1 MNNKQSLMNLSDD
14 PTTKRGPNPRM
25 TARTSDCLC
34 LAFPS
39 MTLTSSIASCS
50 VFRLFNCMSL
60 FSDATCLA
68 FGGGLILMSITKEI
82 KVPSGTVV
90 VTHLFVKK
98 IVIKK
103 T

>member
-1 MNNKQSLMNLSDD
+1 
-14 PTTKRGPNPRM
+14 
-25 TARTSDCLC
+25 
-34 LAFPS
+34 
-39 MTLTSSIASCS
+39 
-50 VFRLFNCMSL
+50 
-60 FSDATCLA
+60 
-68 FGGGLILMSITKEI
+68 MSIKHTSKRINVDFLIKKIKLTRQNEDMNDNVYEI

>member
-1 MNNKQSLMNLSDD
+1 MKNRGST
-14 PTTKRGPNPRM
+14 PTFTTLVGVYPRNIHTKFEANPRSGS
-25 TARTSDCLC
+25 REE
-34 LAFPS
+34 
-39 MTLTSSIASCS
+39 
-50 VFRLFNCMSL
+50 VE
-60 FSDATCLA
+60 
-68 FGGGLILMSITKEI
+68 KQI

>member
-1 MNNKQSLMNLSDD
+1 MV
-14 PTTKRGPNPRM
+14 
-25 TARTSDCLC
+25 C
-34 LAFPS
+34 LA
-39 MTLTSSIASCS
+39 LYLASLPIKYDVS
-50 VFRLFNCMSL
+50 RA
-60 FSDATCLA
+60 D
-68 FGGGLILMSITKEI
+68 III

>member
-1 MNNKQSLMNLSDD
+1 MKALNLSQ
-14 PTTKRGPNPRM
+14 
-25 TARTSDCLC
+25 
-34 LAFPS
+34 
-39 MTLTSSIASCS
+39 
-50 VFRLFNCMSL
+50 
-60 FSDATCLA
+60 
-68 FGGGLILMSITKEI
+68 I

>member
-1 MNNKQSLMNLSDD
+1 MIHYDVHIRSTDQL
-14 PTTKRGPNPRM
+14 TQV
-25 TARTSDCLC
+25 LC
-34 LAFPS
+34 
-39 MTLTSSIASCS
+39 
-50 VFRLFNCMSL
+50 V
-60 FSDATCLA
+60 
-68 FGGGLILMSITKEI
+68 KI